1 MSGEEEIGTLII
13 VVLKAQNLNDK
24 HFFKQ
29 DVYAQ
34 LSLNGTTKKTKIDYK
49 GGQHPVWDSE
59 LRFPIMKNT
68 AKKFRELEVS
78 CYAKEHRDDSLLGE
92 AKVDMTPTLKS
103 GEFDE
108 WVPLQVNAVQRGEI
122 YLEITYYSNG
132 PAPPQSSLLA
142 PPTSNLTR
150 RPSKMS
156 AADRLYRPTSSVNLH
171 ASAQQQQGNRT
182 PPQEGSLPMPGSY
195 TPAPVP
201 STIKP
206 GPNAVPNNLKPGPA
220 TVPSTLKPG
229 PVAATAPGT
238 HTTGPTRFSP
248 TQQQQP
254 PLTATSSVIA
264 PQNAPVPVPS
274 ILRPGNPQSDP
285 HRSTHR
291 HSSASP
297 PRQSQQSYT
306 VTGHVLYPTSNPY
319 TSSAAAP
326 SVNYSPNGPLPY
338 TSSTPAPST
347 NYNPNGAVPL
357 SSSTSVPS
365 GSGPIPYA
373 SSTPL
378 PSSNANYNRNGSLPY
393 PSNATPTQPYTH
405 RQSSNPSILDWN
417 SNTESTGTLSFPV
430 PNFPSA
436 PSVAA
441 GPPTNGYGNGF
452 HSQPYQ
458 SGPPPVHQRTAS
470 FSHAQQP
477 ARTSS
482 GDLPDPYLIAR
493 YQTPLPLPPETHAS
507 TSSSSSSYTHRRTAS
522 AEPTTYRPA
531 PPLPAHPSHT
541 SRPTSHNLDI
551 PLSPPPPEPSRSRTP
566 VDETR
571 LQALRQAEQE
581 AARRR
586 EQEERDAELARV
598 LDQEEAERE
607 ERERVQQRE
616 QQRQRELEK
625 ARVPS
630 KSTSPPPY
638 VKLETDRK
646 AQEDKDAELA
656 RQLDRELNLS

>member
-171 ASAQQQQGNRT
+171 ATAQQQQGNRT
-182 PPQEGSLPMPGSY
+182 PPKEGSLPMPGSY

-238 HTTGPTRFSP
+238 HTTG
-248 TQQQQP
+248 
-254 PLTATSSVIA
+254 
-264 PQNAPVPVPS
+264 
-274 ILRPGNPQSDP
+274 
-285 HRSTHR
+285 
-291 HSSASP
+291 
-297 PRQSQQSYT
+297 
-306 VTGHVLYPTSNPY
+306 HVLYPTSNPY
-319 TSSAAAP
+319 TSSAPAP
-326 SVNYSPNGPLPY
+326 SINYNPNGPLPY

-378 PSSNANYNRNGSLPY
+378 PSSNANYNRNDSLPY

-436 PSVAA
+436 PSVAT

-452 HSQPYQ
+452 HSQLYQ

-541 SRPTSHNLDI
+541 SRSTSHNLNI

-625 ARVPS
+625 ARVPP

-638 VKLETDRK
+638 VKLETERK
-646 AQEDKDAELA
+646 SQEDKDAELA